1 MEKEYLG
8 KPNGIKSSLWVRPQA
23 IKDFDNGKRKG
34 KHGLIRYYQN
44 QIKYNYI
51 GINADGTLDAVY
63 PKKLMEY
70 HKSVIADLNKHK
82 RRLI

>member
-23 IKDFDNGKRKG
+23 IKDFDNGIRKG
-34 KHGLIRYYQN
+34 KPGLIKYYQN

-51 GINADGTLDAVY
+51 GTKADGTPDAVY

-70 HKSVIADLNKHK
+70 HRSVITDLKSRK
-82 RRLI
+82 GRLI